1 MSLLQTTS
9 IKSPSFAVYDTPQSQ
24 PVPLTAVAAA
34 ATTTVLTSNTAT
46 TTTHASPYIH
56 QSHHHHY
63 DQQQQPEQC
72 HQQQQTNADKSNN
85 SNQPTTASAPVSRW
99 LPDSSTFHLASY
111 MPTSKTRPVHLVA
124 QNYCLQHKSYYA
136 FSWCP
141 SCGTIF

>member
-24 PVPLTAVAAA
+24 PVPLTAVAA
-34 ATTTVLTSNTAT
+34 TTTVLTSNTT
-46 TTTHASPYIH
+46 TTTTRSSPYIH
-56 QSHHHHY
+56 QSHHHHHY
-63 DQQQQPEQC
+63 NQQQPPEQC
-72 HQQQQTNADKSNN
+72 HQQQQQTNADKSN
-85 SNQPTTASAPVSRW
+85 QHPTASAPVSRW

-141 SCGTIF
+141 SCGTLF

>member
-24 PVPLTAVAAA
+24 PVPLAVAAA
-34 ATTTVLTSNTAT
+34 TVLSTDTTATAT
-46 TTTHASPYIH
+46 TTHSSPYIH
-56 QSHHHHY
+56 QHHHHY
-63 DQQQQPEQC
+63 NQQQQQC
-72 HQQQQTNADKSNN
+72 HQQEQSKSDNN
-85 SNQPTTASAPVSRW
+85 NNNQHSTASAPVSRW

-141 SCGTIF
+141 ACGTLI

>member
-24 PVPLTAVAAA
+24 PVPLAVA
-34 ATTTVLTSNTAT
+34 ATTTVLTNNST
-46 TTTHASPYIH
+46 TTQSTRYIH
-56 QSHHHHY
+56 QHHPY
-63 DQQQQPEQC
+63 YNQQEQEQC
-72 HQQQQTNADKSNN
+72 HQPKCDNSNNN
-85 SNQPTTASAPVSRW
+85 SNNNQNPTTSSAPVSRW

-111 MPTSKTRPVHLVA
+111 MPASKTRPVHLVA

-141 SCGTIF
+141 ACGTLL